1 MRYNPRIMN
10 ILFRNLKYIFFSSAL
25 AGSAA
30 FAQDFEK
37 NTRVMDLRDGT
48 YLQIRYDLE
57 MESISHEKNYS
68 TIYKVIFNDR
78 RVSHGFIAYLDTHVM
93 VQTNVSDLIR
103 NGHLPAGIYC
113 YDKEKSEFDSQN
125 YNLAGEM
132 TDRLYFR
139 DCQND
144 EPAFVV
150 YLQTGYNLRNMDDFH
165 GFRIRDL
172 QDQVGNALK
181 FVR

>member
-1 MRYNPRIMN
+1 MN
-10 ILFRNLKYIFFSSAL
+10 ILFRNLKYILFTCAL

-30 FAQDFEK
+30 FAQGFDQ
-37 NTRVMDLRDGT
+37 NTRLMDLRDGT
-48 YLQIRYDLE
+48 YLQIRYDLD
-57 MESISHEKNYS
+57 MESITHEHNYS

-93 VQTNVSDLIR
+93 VQTNVSNIIR
-103 NGHLPAGIYC
+103 NNKLPAGIYC
-113 YDKEKSEFDSQN
+113 YDQEKSEFDSQN
-125 YNLAGEM
+125 YNLVGEM

-139 DCQND
+139 DCQSD

-172 QDQVGNALK
+172 QDQVGTALS
-181 FVR
+181 FIR